1 MVDAGFTSAHR
12 PAPYPPRPTRPAL
25 AEVSDHDTNEHVK
38 LPVMV
43 AEPLA
48 SAPAQGASRGAT
60 LPSTAQ
66 GRRTRA
72 AIVEAAAA
80 LIYQRGVAASTLDD
94 ILAASG
100 TGKSQLYH
108 YFDDKA
114 DLVVAVI
121 SRQIELILQAQPL
134 IFKVESVQGIQDWAD
149 GIVAVHASQGG
160 PFSCPLGTMA
170 AELKND
176 PAYLPALSNA
186 FAKWQKPLHDG
197 LVRMRDRGSLS
208 LDDDPGRLAAMLIG
222 ALQGGMLL
230 ARVAEDV
237 TALRDTLQSAVEDIG
252 RRVER
257 TTSAGRG

>member
-1 MVDAGFTSAHR
+1 
-12 PAPYPPRPTRPAL
+12 
-25 AEVSDHDTNEHVK
+25 
-38 LPVMV
+38 MV
-43 AEPLA
+43 ADSIS
-48 SAPAQGASRGAT
+48 SAPNAGTRGST

-80 LIYQRGVAASTLDD
+80 LIYRRGVAASTLDD

-100 TGKSQLYH
+100 AGKSQLYH

-134 IFKVESVQGIQDWAD
+134 IFEIESLQGVQDWAD
-149 GIVAVHASQGG
+149 AIVAMHARSGG

-170 AELKND
+170 AELKSD
-176 PAYLPALSNA
+176 PAYQPALSDA
-186 FAKWQKPLHDG
+186 FAQWQEPLREG
-197 LVRMRDRGSLS
+197 LMRMRDRETLCH
-208 LDDDPGRLAAMLIG
+208 DEDPGRLAAMLVG

-230 ARVAEDV
+230 ARVKGDV
-237 TALRDTLQSAVEDIG
+237 TVLRDTLQSAVDDIR

-257 TTSAGRG
+257 ATPSA